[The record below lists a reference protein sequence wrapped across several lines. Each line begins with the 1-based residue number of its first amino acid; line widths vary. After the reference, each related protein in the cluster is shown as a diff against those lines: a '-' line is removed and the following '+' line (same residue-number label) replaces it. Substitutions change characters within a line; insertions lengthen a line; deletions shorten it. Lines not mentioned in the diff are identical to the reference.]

1 MKVGGGTTAASR
13 LLKGSNRMEIY
24 DLKING
30 IREPIGFELPYVSVS
45 WKVRDTDSKDA
56 ARTTLTLAADA
67 DFNNILI
74 KKKESRLNAAGEV
87 LELELQPRTRY
98 WVRIEIA
105 GDAGDSARAESFFE
119 TGKMDE
125 PFDARWIS
133 AQTEDRFHP
142 AFFRGFTLK
151 AAPVS
156 ARLYVTGLGLYEA
169 YLNGEKVGNELLAP
183 YCNDYNVA
191 VQVQTCDVTASLREG
206 GNMLEILCGNGWFK
220 GRLGYDG
227 AQEVFGDRFSALA
240 ELRIRYADGSE
251 QVCGTDE
258 GWSYRGSDFAFSD
271 IYDGECL
278 DRRLWAEKE
287 NPDKPAVLLPDRKTA
302 DRYSLPV
309 IVKDSLPVREVIR
322 TPAGE
327 TVLDFGQNFTGYVE
341 YTADFPAG
349 TRITI
354 DHGEILQKGNF
365 YNDNYRTAK
374 AQMIYVSDGRK
385 ETVRAHFTYFGFRYV
400 RVTGWPGELRPED
413 FTGRVVYSD
422 LDTAIRFRSS
432 NEKLNRLA
440 ANAFWGQRSNFLD
453 MPTDCPQRDERLGW
467 TGDAQV
473 FSPTACFQMDT
484 RAFYRKFLKDL
495 RLDQIKHDGVVC
507 NYLPN
512 FPGSMPGGSSVWG
525 DVASFLPMTLFDCY
539 ADRQALAEQYP
550 LMRDWLEWII
560 RQDEEHGGNR
570 LWNFGFH
577 FGDWLAQDGVTPQS
591 MKGGTEDGFVGSMY
605 YYATAGKLARAAQF
619 LGRAGD
625 AERYETLTGEI
636 RAAIMH
642 EYFTPSGRL
651 CLDTQTAYLLCLN
664 FGVYRDKQIIVDSL
678 KKRMQK
684 DCWKIKGG
692 FVGATMMCR
701 VLAENGM
708 EELAAYFLFQ
718 EGFPGW
724 MHCVNLGA
732 TTIWERWNSVLDD
745 GTISGTE
752 MNSLN
757 HYSYGAVMEYVYRDL
772 AGIQS
777 LAPGFARVRFAPQP
791 TNRLQE
797 LSVAYDS
804 VRGVYASYWRVND
817 DGTLTVR
824 FEVPFGCTARAD
836 LPGIDETVELAAGT
850 FEKTYR
856 PEKDYSRKYNWDTR
870 LSELAEDPAAL
881 ALLREDLP
889 AAFPRMDSGDAE
901 FLAMSLGELQ
911 TMFFFGFNPPMVQQ
925 GTKRL
930 FELKAFE

>member
-1 MKVGGGTTAASR
+1 MI
-13 LLKGSNRMEIY
+13 IY

-30 IREPIGFELPYVSVS
+30 IREPLGFELPYVSVS
-45 WKVRDTDSKDA
+45 WKVRNTASRRA
-56 ARTTLTLAADA
+56 AKTALTLAADA
-67 DFNNILI
+67 AFTEVLI
-74 KKKESRLNAAGEV
+74 KKKGAQLNAVGEA
-87 LELELQPRTRY
+87 LDLKLQPRTRY
-98 WVRIEIA
+98 YVRVEVT
-105 GDAGDSARAESFFE
+105 GDAGDSALAESWFE
-119 TGKMDE
+119 TGKMGE
-125 PFDARWIS
+125 PFIARWVGT
-133 AQTEDRFHP
+133 QPEDRFHP
-142 AFFRGFTLK
+142 LFFRDFSLK

-169 YLNGEKVGNELLAP
+169 GLNGEKVGNELLAP
-183 YCNDYNVA
+183 FCNDYNEG
-191 VQVQTCDVTASLREG
+191 VQVQTYDVTALLHTGENR
-206 GNMLEILCGNGWFK
+206 LEILCGNGWYK
-220 GRLGYDG
+220 GRLGYEG
-227 AQEVFGDRFSALA
+227 AREVYGNRFSALA
-240 ELRIRYADGSE
+240 ELHIRYADGSE

-258 GWSYRGSDFAFSD
+258 SWRYRGSDYAFTD

-278 DRRLWAEKE
+278 DRTLWAGKE
-287 NPDKPAVLLPDRKTA
+287 NPEKPVVLPEACKTT

-309 IVKDSLPVREVIR
+309 IVKDSLPVREVIH

-341 YTADFPAG
+341 YTTDFPVG
-349 TRITI
+349 TKIVL
-354 DHGEILQKGNF
+354 DHGEILQNGNF

-374 AQMIYVSDGRK
+374 VQMIYVSAGHK

-400 RVTGWPGELRPED
+400 RVTGWPDELNPGD

-422 LDTAIRFRSS
+422 LDTAISFHSS
-432 NEKLNRLA
+432 DEKLNRLA

-484 RAFYRKFLKDL
+484 RAFYRKYLKDL
-495 RLDQIKHDGVVC
+495 RLDQRRHGGVVA

-512 FPGSMPGGSSVWG
+512 YAEGMPNGSSVWG
-525 DVASFLPMTLFDCY
+525 DVASFLPMTLFDVY
-539 ADRQALAEQYP
+539 ADRLALDEQYP

-560 RQDEEHGGNR
+560 RQDAEHGAKH

-591 MKGGTEDGFVGSMY
+591 MKGGTDDFFVASMY
-605 YYATAGKLARAAQF
+605 YYATAGKLTRAAQL
-619 LGRAGD
+619 LGRTLD
-625 AERYETLTGEI
+625 AKRYEKLAGEI
-636 RAAIMH
+636 RAAILH
-642 EYFTPSGRL
+642 EYFAPSGRL

-678 KKRMQK
+678 KRRLQK

-708 EELAAYFLFQ
+708 EDLAAYFLFQ
-718 EGFPGW
+718 KDFPGW
-724 MHCVNLGA
+724 MHCVDLGA

-745 GTISGTE
+745 GTISGTG

-757 HYSYGAVMEYVYRDL
+757 HYSYGSVMEYVYRDL

-777 LAPGFARVRFAPQP
+777 LAPGYARVRFAPQP
-791 TNRLQE
+791 TWRVQE
-797 LSVAYDS
+797 LEVSYDS
-804 VRGVYASYWRVND
+804 ASGTYASFWRIHT

-824 FEVPFGCTARAD
+824 FTVPFGYTAQAV
-836 LPGIDETVELAAGT
+836 LPGCAGTVELEAGV
-850 FEKTYR
+850 FEKTYC
-856 PEKDYSRKYNWDTR
+856 PERDYRLKYSMETR
-870 LSELAEDPAAL
+870 LDELRDDPEAI

-889 AAFPRMDSGDAE
+889 PAIALLESGDAE
-901 FLAMSLGELQ
+901 FNAMRLAELQ
-911 TMFFFGFNPPMVQQ
+911 FLFFRGFNPPMVQQ
-925 GTKRL
+925 GTQRL
-930 FELKAFE
+930 FTLKSFS

>member
-1 MKVGGGTTAASR
+1 MQ
-13 LLKGSNRMEIY
+13 IY

-30 IREPIGFELPYVSVS
+30 IREPLGFELPYVRAS
-45 WKVRDTDSKDA
+45 WKVRDTASRRAVKAALTVARDA
-56 ARTTLTLAADA
+56 EFTD
-67 DFNNILI
+67 ILL
-74 KKKESRLNAAGEV
+74 KKKGAELNCVGEV
-87 LELELQPRTRY
+87 LELSLQPRTRY
-98 WVRIEIA
+98 YVRVELS
-105 GDAGDSARAESFFE
+105 GDAGDSARAETWFE
-119 TGKMDE
+119 TGKMGE
-125 PFDARWIS
+125 AMDARWIS
-133 AQTEDRFHP
+133 TQPEDRFHP
-142 AFFRGFTLK
+142 VFFRCFPLPAT
-151 AAPVS
+151 PVS

-169 YLNGEKVGNELLAP
+169 ALNGEKVGCELLAP
-183 YCNDYNVA
+183 FCNDYNEA
-191 VQVQTCDVTASLREG
+191 VQVQSYDVTGLLHEG
-206 GNMLEILCGNGWFK
+206 ENRLEILCGNGWYK
-220 GRLGYDG
+220 GRLGYEG
-227 AQEVFGDRFSALA
+227 AREVYGDRFCALA
-240 ELRIRYADGSE
+240 ELRIRYADGAE

-258 GWSYRGSDFAFSD
+258 SWRYRGSDFASSD

-278 DRRLWAEKE
+278 NRQLWAGKE
-287 NPDKPAVLLPDRKTA
+287 NPEKPVELLPDRKIC

-309 IVKDSLPVREVIR
+309 LVKDSLPVKEIIH

-341 YTADFPAG
+341 YTADLPAG
-349 TRITI
+349 TRITL
-354 DHGEILQKGNF
+354 DHGEILQQGNF
-365 YNDNYRTAK
+365 YNDNYRTARV
-374 AQMIYVSDGRK
+374 QMIYVSDGRR

-400 RVTGWPGELRPED
+400 RVSGWPGEVKAED

-422 LDTAIRFRSS
+422 LDTAICFRSS
-432 NEKLNRLA
+432 DEKLNRLA

-495 RLDQIKHDGVVC
+495 RLDQCKHGGAVA

-512 FPGSMPGGSSVWG
+512 FSKGIPGGSSVWG

-539 ADRQALAEQYP
+539 ADREALAEQYP
-550 LMRDWLEWII
+550 LMRDWLEWIL
-560 RQDEEHGGNR
+560 RQDEERGGKR

-591 MKGGTEDGFVGSMY
+591 MKGGTDDFFVASMY
-605 YYATAGKLARAAQF
+605 YYATAGKLARAAQL
-619 LGRAGD
+619 LGKCTD
-625 AERYETLTGEI
+625 TERYEKLTEEI
-636 RAAIMH
+636 RAAILY
-642 EYFTPSGRL
+642 EYFAPSGRL

-664 FGVYRDKQIIVDSL
+664 FGVYRNKQIIVESL
-678 KKRMQK
+678 KKRLQK

-708 EELAAYFLFQ
+708 EDLAAYFLFQ
-718 EGFPGW
+718 KGFPGW
-724 MHCVNLGA
+724 MHCVDLGA

-757 HYSYGAVMEYVYRDL
+757 HYSYGSVMEYVYRDL

-777 LAPGFARVRFAPQP
+777 LAPGFAQVRFAPQP
-791 TNRLQE
+791 NWRLQE
-797 LSVAYDS
+797 LEVRYDS
-804 VRGVYASYWRVND
+804 ASGVYGSYWRINA

-824 FEVPFGCTARAD
+824 FEVPFGCSAQAV
-836 LPGIDETVELAAGT
+836 LPGCDDTVVLEAGV

-856 PEKDYSRKYNWDTR
+856 PEKDYRLKYSMATR
-870 LSELAEDPAAL
+870 LDELRDDPEAVK
-881 ALLREDLP
+881 LLREDLP
-889 AAFPRMDSGDAE
+889 PAIGLLESGDAE
-901 FLAMSLGELQ
+901 FYSMSLAELQ
-911 TMFFFGFNPPMVQQ
+911 FLFFRGFNPPMVQE

-930 FELKAFE
+930 FALKAF